1 MFYNKPED
9 NMKKSILHLTFLFL
23 SLLPLRSQNTF
34 FTKTYGDYYTNIGV
48 DVAEISKNKFLVL
61 GNSSIQNY
69 TYNPVLF
76 LVGDTGQIIKKAEY
90 LFPSIYKA
98 SSLFISESAYYISGI
113 TNDNSN
119 NDYDAFVMKV
129 DTLFNKVWVKSF
141 GLTNSWDEAV
151 SLTEVSGRLF
161 VAINSYEVENLDI
174 MASIVELTSDGDSVN
189 RFIISDIFS
198 TEIKKI
204 KSFSDSILTFSGS
217 FSENSDSVHTAII
230 GTLNLNTEYLTS
242 RNYRAVLGESVAH
255 SFCQR
260 ESGYAICG
268 TTKKFFD
275 FSNSDGYVL
284 LIDDSMNYIFDMIV
298 TDVNYNQADEYM
310 DIVSDYEGN
319 FMVVG
324 RTESIGAGNSD
335 VLLFKFNPGAWFLW
349 ATTIGSDRYDAGIS
363 IISTQDSSYLAIG
376 ETNLNGA
383 NNQDILL
390 IKVSKDLQV
399 NYNFQH
405 VTKISETK
413 NHINYRYSNP
423 VSERFDIYFEQPL
436 AAKKIFIF
444 GADGRIVYEE
454 IINSEIQHFGTNLFF
469 LKPGIYFFV
478 LETKEGKLTG
488 KILKM

>member
-1 MFYNKPED
+1 
-9 NMKKSILHLTFLFL
+9 MKKSILYLIVLFM
-23 SLLPLRSQNTF
+23 SLLSLRSQNTF
-34 FTKTYGDYYTNIGV
+34 FTKTYGDYYTNVGV
-48 DVAEISKNKFLVL
+48 DVAELSKNQFLVL
-61 GNSSIQNY
+61 GNSSIQDY

-76 LVGDTGQIIKKAEY
+76 LVGDTGQIIKKSEFF
-90 LFPSIYKA
+90 FPSIYKA
-98 SSLFISESAYYISGI
+98 QSLFVGASAFYISGI

-129 DTLFNKVWVKSF
+129 DTLFNKVWVKTF
-141 GLTNSWDEAV
+141 GLPNTWDEAV

-161 VAINSYEVENLDI
+161 VAINSYEVENLDM
-174 MASIVELTSDGDSVN
+174 MASIVEFTSDGDSVN

-198 TEIKKI
+198 TEIKKM

-217 FSENSDSVHTAII
+217 FSENSDSAHTAII
-230 GTLNLNTEYLTS
+230 GTLNLNTEYLS
-242 RNYRAVLGESVAH
+242 FRNYRAVLGESVAH

-284 LIDDSMNYIFDMIV
+284 LIDDSMNYVFDMIV
-298 TDVNYNQADEYM
+298 TDANYNLADEYL
-310 DIVSDYEGN
+310 DIVKDHEDN

-349 ATTIGSDRYDAGIS
+349 ATTIGNDNYDAGNS
-363 IISTQDSSYLAIG
+363 LISTQDSSYLAIG
-376 ETNLNGA
+376 ETILNGV

-390 IKVSKDLQV
+390 IKVSKEMQV
-399 NYNFQH
+399 DYSFQH
-405 VTKISETK
+405 VTKISEMG
-413 NHINYRYSNP
+413 NHINFRYSNP
-423 VSERFDIYFEQPL
+423 VSENFNIYFEEPL
-436 AAKKIFIF
+436 TVEKISIF
-444 GADGRIVYEE
+444 GTDGRIVYEE
-454 IINSEIQHFGTNLFF
+454 IINSQVQHFGTNLF
-469 LKPGIYFFV
+469 LLRQGIYFFV
-478 LETKEGKLTG
+478 LETKERKLTG